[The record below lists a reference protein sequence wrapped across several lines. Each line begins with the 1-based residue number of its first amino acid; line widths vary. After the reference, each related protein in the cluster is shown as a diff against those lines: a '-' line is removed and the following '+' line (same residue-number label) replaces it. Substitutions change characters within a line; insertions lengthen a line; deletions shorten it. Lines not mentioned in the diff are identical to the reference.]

1 MSIGTEDVKGNEF
14 TKKAFELLK
23 GSGLNFRGNVEGHDM
38 FDNPV
43 EVVVCDGFVGNIV
56 LKSIEA
62 TATAVLHWL
71 KSELLRSRVRMAGA
85 WLARG
90 AFRAIKKKAN
100 PDEYGGMPLLGVNG
114 ICIIAHGGSSP
125 VAVKNAIRQGAESI
139 RNQVN
144 PHIIEEVRRYN
155 ALRPQT
161 TASPTNFAA

>member
-1 MSIGTEDVKGNEF
+1 M
-14 TKKAFELLK
+14 LK
-23 GSGLNFRGNVEGHDM
+23 SSGLHFRGNIEGHDM
-38 FDNPV
+38 FENPV

-71 KSELLRSRVRMAGA
+71 KSELLRSPVRMAGA

-90 AFRAIKKKAN
+90 AFRTIKKKAS

-125 VAVKNAIRQGAESI
+125 VAVKNAIRQGTESI

-144 PHIIEEVRRYN
+144 PQIIEEVRRYN
-155 ALRPQT
+155 ALRPSPAPPST
-161 TASPTNFAA
+161 NSAS